1 MNYVGHARLSP
12 LRECHNT
19 QKNEGPRTLVLHQ
32 RLAPRLPCPGKAI
45 LQRGKKK
52 NEHFV
57 EELYQSKVN
66 SHEKSVERDAEL
78 TNQSNEI
85 GTERSRSIWKHGKR
99 HRGCHRSYRCFTA
112 GAVGSLRPIL
122 LI

>member
-1 MNYVGHARLSP
+1 MNYMGHARLSP

-19 QKNEGPRTLVLHQ
+19 QGRIKNQELRSFTSVSVHVSHVQ
-32 RLAPRLPCPGKAI
+32 EKTYC
-45 LQRGKKK
+45 RGGK

-66 SHEKSVERDAEL
+66 SHEKSVESDIEL

-85 GTERSRSIWKHGKR
+85 GTERSRSIWKHGKC